1 MGKHKKLVKEQN
13 KLYQNLQGLYEEMND
28 FLLDVLAEQKRD
40 HEELRYLRD
49 FVHYQDLEEEYLYFR
64 NNAYE
69 EENSDLPF
77 PHLTL

>member
-69 EENSDLPF
+69 EKNSDLPF

>member
-13 KLYQNLQGLYEEMND
+13 KLYQNLQDLYEEMND
-28 FLLDVLAEQKRD
+28 FLLGVLAEQKRD
-40 HEELRYLRD
+40 REELRYLRD
-49 FVHYQDLEEEYLYFR
+49 FVHYEELEEEYLYFR
-64 NNAYE
+64 NNAHE